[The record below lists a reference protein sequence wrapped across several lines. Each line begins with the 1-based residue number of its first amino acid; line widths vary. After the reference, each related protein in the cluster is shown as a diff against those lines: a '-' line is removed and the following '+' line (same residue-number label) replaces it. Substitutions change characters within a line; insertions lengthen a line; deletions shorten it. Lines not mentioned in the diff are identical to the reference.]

1 MRVKALE
8 YAIFNVYQIP
18 LDCVPYGIMKRKTL
32 GLRTLGQHEI
42 KDCWPAY
49 PWAPKWDENRWWAWI
64 AW

>member
-49 PWAPKWDENRWWAWI
+49 PWAPK
-64 AW
+64 